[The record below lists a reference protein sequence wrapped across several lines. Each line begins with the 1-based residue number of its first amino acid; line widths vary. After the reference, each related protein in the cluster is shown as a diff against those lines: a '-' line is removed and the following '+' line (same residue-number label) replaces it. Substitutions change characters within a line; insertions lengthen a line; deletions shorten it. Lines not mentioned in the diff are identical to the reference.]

1 MATVAIVRAVMS
13 KRDWSAIGVE
23 FIASNMTVEDF
34 AKFKGIPYGTLK
46 KQATA
51 KEWMEKRCA
60 SGTQVVR
67 GAIEL
72 IVNDKASALAKFD
85 GRMLSIVETLA
96 LQIEAGAVEADEPSK
111 VKTLASAAKD
121 LQHVYRLALG
131 ASTDNQSVQSVVDF
145 EAFVNDKLSGI
156 DFKPKD

>member
-1 MATVAIVRAVMS
+1 MMLAVVAAMS
-13 KRDWSAIGVE
+13 RRDWVSIGVE
-23 FIASNMTVEDF
+23 FIASNLTVEEF
-34 AKFKGIPYGTLK
+34 AGSRGIPYSTLK

-51 KEWMEKRCA
+51 SGWMEKRRA
-60 SGTQVVR
+60 SGAQVVR
-67 GAIEL
+67 EAVEL
-72 IVNDKASALAKFD
+72 IVDDKAGALAKFD
-85 GRMLSIVETLA
+85 GRMLSIVDSLA
-96 LQIEAGAVEADEPSK
+96 FQIEAGAAVADDPSK